1 MSSNSLQVRYQDEEA
16 QRWNEMQTVNEN
28 KVIFKELKKR
38 IDNYDVKKGLPEEIL
53 PERVLPK
60 PPILSLL

>member
-1 MSSNSLQVRYQDEEA
+1 M
-16 QRWNEMQTVNEN
+16 NEMQTVNEN

-38 IDNYDVKKGLPEEIL
+38 NDNYDVKKGLPEEIL

>member
-16 QRWNEMQTVNEN
+16 QRLNEMQTVNEN

-38 IDNYDVKKGLPEEIL
+38 NDNYDVKKGLPEEIL